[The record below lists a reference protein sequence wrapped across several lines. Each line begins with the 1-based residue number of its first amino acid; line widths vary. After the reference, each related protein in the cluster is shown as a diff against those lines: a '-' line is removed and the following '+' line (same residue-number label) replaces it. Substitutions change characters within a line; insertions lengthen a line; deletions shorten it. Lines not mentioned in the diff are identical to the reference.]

1 MWPNL
6 KSFFLLSS
14 NNVFI
19 IKCLHLIVVF
29 GLNGLNK
36 PKCHI
41 GDPERNMNYSVS
53 HEIMSPDHLWNV
65 YFVITSHVFI
75 LNRLFAI
82 DG

>member
-6 KSFFLLSS
+6 KPFFLLSS
-14 NNVFI
+14 NVFI

-29 GLNGLNK
+29 GLNGLNM

-41 GDPERNMNYSVS
+41 GYPGRNRNYSVS
-53 HEIMSPDHLWNV
+53 YEIMSPNHLWNV
-65 YFVITSHVFI
+65 YLVITSHVFI

-82 DG
+82 DD